1 MTLMFKLEFETDNEA
16 FSYSY
21 GASETA
27 RILRKLAQRIEAGDL
42 DGNVLDINGNSVG
55 TYELNGD

>member
-27 RILRKLAQRIEAGDL
+27 RILRKLAKRIEEGDL
-42 DGNVLDINGNSVG
+42 DGNVMDSNGNTIGS
-55 TYELNGD
+55 YELI